1 MDEKDKAMWVHTLW
15 DPLEKI
21 DQSPLH
27 SKKDGIKVA
36 AYCRVSPNFRGV
48 PESLMNQISQYTH
61 MISSKPNWKFIGVYF
76 DNQVTGRK
84 ASLRRGFSRMLRHC
98 EEGKIDLIL
107 VKSVSRFSR
116 NAKELVEIINRLN
129 ELNVTV
135 YFEVE
140 NVESTR
146 ADSNYLLKTYA
157 AIAQCEVEELSSI
170 IEWGHEKQFIKGVP
184 LLGNLYGYKRMKK
197 DGDKIIQIIEKE
209 ATIIR
214 EIFQMYLEGKSYTE
228 ISNILEAFFQGR
240 HQLCRGERNSIP
252 PTPFVTRM
260 RQHTGDTVKF
270 PVAKSAGIPDIN
282 RSDVYLH
289 LASHRRVFHRYKL
302 ADFCSAF
309 G

>member
-184 LLGNLYGYKRMKK
+184 LLGNLYG
-197 DGDKIIQIIEKE
+197 
-209 ATIIR
+209 IR
-214 EIFQMYLEGKSYTE
+214 YGCT
-228 ISNILEAFFQGR
+228 AFTTFK
-240 HQLCRGERNSIP
+240 
-252 PTPFVTRM
+252 PFVKNFILSIILKTRWFFIFF
-260 RQHTGDTVKF
+260 TF
-270 PVAKSAGIPDIN
+270 
-282 RSDVYLH
+282 
-289 LASHRRVFHRYKL
+289 VFSNHNSFLDLLPKIL
-302 ADFCSAF
+302 LNNWLMVIFD
-309 G
+309 